1 MVTLLA
7 APGAEFRNRPL
18 PSPQPFAAPSL
29 LFARLFPSPPSLSS
43 PSAAPSLPWSCRLG
57 VGRGREESLGY
68 GGRMF
73 QGGVGCTAA
82 GVSGVSRPLRG
93 HTGGSGRTL
102 ESALLERTTSRQHGV
117 GCPRP
122 PQGMEVG
129 VLPSICRR
137 KKRAQAAPLGGRPL
151 GDHQELGWL
160 RSTSL
165 WLEGLLARQKCF
177 SKKAL
182 F

>member
-1 MVTLLA
+1 MFRG
-7 APGAEFRNRPL
+7 GA
-18 PSPQPFAAPSL
+18 
-29 LFARLFPSPPSLSS
+29 
-43 PSAAPSLPWSCRLG
+43 
-57 VGRGREESLGY
+57 
-68 GGRMF
+68 
-73 QGGVGCTAA
+73 GCTAA
-82 GVSGVSRPLRG
+82 GASGVSRPLHG
-93 HTGGSGRTL
+93 HTGGSGRTP
-102 ESALLERTTSRQHGV
+102 ESAFLERLPSRQHSV
-117 GCPRP
+117 GCPRLP
-122 PQGMEVG
+122 RGMEVG

-137 KKRAQAAPLGGRPL
+137 EKRAQAAPLGGRPL

>member
-1 MVTLLA
+1 M
-7 APGAEFRNRPL
+7 
-18 PSPQPFAAPSL
+18 
-29 LFARLFPSPPSLSS
+29 
-43 PSAAPSLPWSCRLG
+43 
-57 VGRGREESLGY
+57 
-68 GGRMF
+68 
-73 QGGVGCTAA
+73 
-82 GVSGVSRPLRG
+82 
-93 HTGGSGRTL
+93 
-102 ESALLERTTSRQHGV
+102 SRQHGV
-117 GCPRP
+117 GCPRS